1 MAKHRSPFLN
11 NDVVHLIEQNKE
23 PELKLW
29 IGVLAKA
36 FDDAFYC
43 TDTRVALEA
52 LSWIRH
58 GSNFNYVCHLAGRDP
73 TYVRNK
79 MLNKVI
85 QRESAILAERDRIKR
100 GVDNIIILK
109 LKLIPVPPKA
119 TYRKKKKRT
128 WTKKQD
134 FKWLPKY
141 QPTYVDR

>member
-23 PELKLW
+23 PEQKLW
-29 IGVLAKA
+29 IAVLAKA

-85 QRESAILAERDRIKR
+85 QIESAILAERDRIKR
-100 GVDNIIILK
+100 GVYNIIILK
-109 LKLIPVPPKA
+109 QKLNTVPPKA

-128 WTKKQD
+128 LVKKQD